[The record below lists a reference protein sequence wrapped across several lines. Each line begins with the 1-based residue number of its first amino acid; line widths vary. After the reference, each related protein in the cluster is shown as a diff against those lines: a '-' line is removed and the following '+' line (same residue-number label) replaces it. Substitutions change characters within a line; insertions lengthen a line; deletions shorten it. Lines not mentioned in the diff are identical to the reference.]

1 MFWLVFRTESSPYV
15 ILQPASTL
23 IHARL
28 VASVNGATGEFQEG
42 HQLDKKIVKK
52 IPPAL
57 IGKPLSG
64 KQAAKLL
71 DRIS

>member
-1 MFWLVFRTESSPYV
+1 MGS
-15 ILQPASTL
+15 
-23 IHARL
+23 
-28 VASVNGATGEFQEG
+28 FQEG

-52 IPPAL
+52 IPANL
-57 IGKPLSG
+57 IGKRLSG

>member
-1 MFWLVFRTESSPYV
+1 MYWLVFSTESGPYV
-15 ILQPASTL
+15 ILQPAYSL

-42 HQLDKKIVKK
+42 HRLDTKMAKK

-57 IGKPLSG
+57 IGKPMSG